1 MTEEK
6 VTRPI
11 GWDRVKAVARKG
23 KRKKGSNSQSES
35 SAAVGSM
42 MSTLNKL
49 STSFA
54 KVQL

>member
-11 GWDRVKAVARKG
+11 GWDRVNAVAQKG
-23 KRKKGSNSQSES
+23 KGKKGSNSQSES